1 MWFYI
6 NGTVTMMRIDKKYS
20 TLLFATLMS
29 LGMSFSM
36 SLTLTL
42 ANVGFAGFLEKWPR
56 AFIIGFVVS
65 LPTSLIIIPI
75 VRKIVDKLTLE

>member
-1 MWFYI
+1 
-6 NGTVTMMRIDKKYS
+6 MMKIDKKYS
-20 TLLFATLMS
+20 IILFAALMS

-42 ANVGFAGFLEKWPR
+42 VNAGLVGFLEKWPR
-56 AFIIGFVVS
+56 AFIIGFIVS

-75 VRKIVDKLTLE
+75 VRKIVNKLTLD

>member
-1 MWFYI
+1 
-6 NGTVTMMRIDKKYS
+6 MMKIDKKYS